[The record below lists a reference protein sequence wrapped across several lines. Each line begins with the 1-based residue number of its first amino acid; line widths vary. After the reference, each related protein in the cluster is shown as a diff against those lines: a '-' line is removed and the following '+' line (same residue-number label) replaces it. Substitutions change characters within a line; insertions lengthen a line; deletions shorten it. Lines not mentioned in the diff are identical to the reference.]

1 MAEFKRMGYKWASH
15 CDSHTII
22 VGTQKQAISKIT
34 LEAPNEKQT
43 VHSPQITSPSMEF
56 TPPPDYSAVIIFV
69 SPRTIGIPETSIPV
83 DSITKETLE
92 VRINVF
98 IEKIFGDPL
107 G

>member
-1 MAEFKRMGYKWASH
+1 
-15 CDSHTII
+15 
-22 VGTQKQAISKIT
+22 
-34 LEAPNEKQT
+34 
-43 VHSPQITSPSMEF
+43 
-56 TPPPDYSAVIIFV
+56 V
-69 SPRTIGIPETSIPV
+69 SPRTIGIHETSIPV

>member
-1 MAEFKRMGYKWASH
+1 
-15 CDSHTII
+15 
-22 VGTQKQAISKIT
+22 
-34 LEAPNEKQT
+34 
-43 VHSPQITSPSMEF
+43 MEF